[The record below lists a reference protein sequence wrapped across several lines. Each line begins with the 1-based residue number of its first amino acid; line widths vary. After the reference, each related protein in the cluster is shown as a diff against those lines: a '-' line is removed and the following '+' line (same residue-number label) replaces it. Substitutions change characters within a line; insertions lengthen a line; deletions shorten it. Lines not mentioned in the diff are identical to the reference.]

1 MMHSRIPWWS
11 IVGQGAFTVV
21 GLGLIPGWETKISP
35 ALWHGQKEKEM
46 SHSAVLLIKCFCI
59 LFPLQVIY
67 SNQNSHFKIN
77 ILLFED
83 QKNIQMSEIIFHYI
97 YYLKSL

>member
-1 MMHSRIPWWS
+1 MHSRIPWWS
-11 IVGQGAFTVV
+11 SVGQGAFTTV
-21 GLGLIPGWETKISP
+21 GLGLIPCSQ
-35 ALWHGQKEKEM
+35 ALWHGQKKKEV

-67 SNQNSHFKIN
+67 SNHSSHFKIN

-83 QKNIQMSEIIFHYI
+83 QKTF
-97 YYLKSL
+97 K